1 MANASL
7 GTLAISLSLW
17 AADLGASHMQKPM
30 PPLEQA
36 ATQVTAAAAPAAKA
50 CVAGA
55 TTPADSDSDLEVVVC
70 AKPIAH

>member
-7 GTLAISLSLW
+7 GTLAISMTLW

-30 PPLEQA
+30 PPA
-36 ATQVTAAAAPAAKA
+36 DVAPATVVAAPATKSCDAA
-50 CVAGA
+50 A

-70 AKPIAH
+70 AKPIAR

>member
-17 AADLGASHMQKPM
+17 AADLGASHLRP
-30 PPLEQA
+30 A
-36 ATQVTAAAAPAAKA
+36 VTPIDADTTHVVASAVDKT

-55 TTPADSDSDLEVVVC
+55 ATPSDADSDLEVVVC
-70 AKPIAH
+70 AKPITK

>member
-17 AADLGASHMQKPM
+17 AADLGASHMQPPVTPM
-30 PPLEQA
+30 DEG
-36 ATQVTAAAAPAAKA
+36 TTHVAAASAVNKA
-50 CVAGA
+50 CSAGSVAPSDA
-55 TTPADSDSDLEVVVC
+55 DSDLEVVVC